1 MKLSKIVLTL
11 LAAGMGA
18 GLLPQA
24 HAADADRLAQLE
36 AQLKML
42 QKEIEEMKKSAVK
55 SQDLT
60 DLRDQVTAQG
70 KESVVMGDI
79 PNSIRVPGS
88 ETSLR
93 VYGFAE
99 AHMIKDFKGTAPGDM
114 FTNMAE
120 QPLNS
125 SNPSQGKLAMT
136 AQTSRFGFETV
147 TPTALGP
154 LRTQLE
160 GDFYAYCG
168 AECNRNRMRVRLAYG
183 EYAGWTIGQNWSTFM
198 DLDDG
203 PETGDFNGPLGMPFS
218 RPVQVRYTYSLP
230 TGASFKAALE
240 NPSDGAQRPNLVLVA
255 AKTYQWG
262 GMNARF
268 ISHEQRMGELS
279 TNGTGWG
286 VGGSYKLTSD
296 LTFMGQYVEVDGD
309 ADNALMVGAN
319 YPTNASGSVLLD
331 RSRGVVLG
339 LTHVYSPQLRATL
352 AYGGIESVYGTN
364 DAYVL
369 AAGTGG
375 NKRMNQWHLN
385 FFYTPIKNVDLG
397 AELIMGSRT
406 TYSGEVGD
414 MSRLNLLSRYTFH

>member
-42 QKEIEEMKKSAVK
+42 QKEIEEMKKSAAK
-55 SQDLT
+55 SQDVA

-99 AHMIKDFKGTAPGDM
+99 AHMIKDFKGTAPGDL

-120 QPLNS
+120 QPLNN
-125 SNPSQGKLAMT
+125 SNPRQGKLAMT

-154 LRTQLE
+154 LHTQLE

-183 EYAGWTIGQNWSTFM
+183 EYAGWMIGQNWSTFM

-203 PETGDFNGPLGMPFS
+203 PETVDFNGPLGMPFS
-218 RPVQVRYTYSLP
+218 RPVQVRYTYALP

-255 AKTYQWG
+255 AKTFDWG
-262 GMNARF
+262 GLNARF
-268 ISHEQRMGELS
+268 ISHEQRMGDQS
-279 TNGTGWG
+279 ANGSGWG
-286 VGGSYKLTSD
+286 FGGSYKLTSD
-296 LTFMGQYVEVDGD
+296 MTFMGQYVEVDGD

-339 LTHVYSPQLRATL
+339 LTNVFSPQLRATL
-352 AYGGIESVYGTN
+352 AYGGIQSVYGTN

-369 AAGTGG
+369 ASGTGG

-397 AELIMGSRT
+397 AELLWGSRT
-406 TYSGEVGD
+406 TYAGEVGD
-414 MSRLNLLSRYTFH
+414 LSRLNLVSRYTFH

>member
-36 AQLKML
+36 QQLKML
-42 QKEIEEMKKSAVK
+42 QKEIEEMKKAAVK

-60 DLRDQVTAQG
+60 ELRDQVTAQG

-99 AHMIKDFKGTAPGDM
+99 AHLVKDFKGTAPGDM

-125 SNPSQGKLAMT
+125 SNPRQGKLAMT

-154 LRTQLE
+154 LHTQLE

-183 EYAGWTIGQNWSTFM
+183 EYAGWMIGQNWSTFM

-203 PETGDFNGPLGMPFS
+203 PETVDFNGPLGMPFS
-218 RPVQVRYTYSLP
+218 RPVQVRYTYALP

-255 AKTYQWG
+255 AKTFDWG
-262 GMNARF
+262 GLNARF
-268 ISHEQRMGELS
+268 ISHEQRMGDLS
-279 TNGTGWG
+279 ANGSGWG
-286 VGGSYKLTSD
+286 FGGSYKLTSD

-369 AAGTGG
+369 ASGTGG

-406 TYSGEVGD
+406 TYAGEVGD
-414 MSRLNLLSRYTFH
+414 LSRLNLVSRYTFH